1 MPLPVDVIG
10 GPAQLTWYIGQD
22 DNLYAHELQT
32 DCLFTI
38 YEDIEKFSTQGPP
51 GPVGP
56 EGPQGLA
63 GPQGSPGPQGLQG
76 PQGTQGP
83 QGPAGTGLNMKG
95 TVPTAASL
103 PASGNSPN
111 DCYTAVDTGHA
122 WVWEGTAWVDIGQI
136 QGPQGPEGPP
146 GPQGAASTVPG
157 PTGPTGPAGDTGASG
172 PQGTP
177 GATGPQGPPGNT
189 GAAGPQGP
197 AGATGSTGPGVVA
210 GGTAG
215 QILSKIDGTDF
226 NTQWVPP
233 PFLYQTTTTAT
244 YTIPAVGSQAA
255 VGVVPN
261 PSWLRNGALP
271 NWLVYLDDGT
281 NRAFF
286 QLSRVQATSV
296 NLTNQNFYGT
306 QAVGTVFA
314 AGATLSLMGIGCA
327 TPAQPGLVQVSGN
340 TTDFVDG
347 TNHCQNLAA
356 AVWAIRLNT
365 VNAIGNPNFE
375 VTQTALFAANPLGT
389 AGRIL
394 DRWFAIRSAGLTAV
408 VNGSQ
413 SNTKA
418 SIPGTSYAFT
428 RNSLQV
434 SVATAQASLA
444 AGDYYCVEQYIEG
457 PMYRPIS
464 GGATS
469 LSVTMLSGS
478 GVPFCIYLQDSGR
491 ANSYVI
497 PVAPVA
503 NTLTVFTFPNIPV
516 WPSSMAF
523 ANQPG
528 TTGYILGFCFGAGST
543 YNTATPNQ
551 WVTGDQRVANN
562 LNSLATVGNSWGFY
576 AVQHEP
582 GPVCSPFIDKPFDRN
597 LDECL
602 RYYCK
607 SYDYSVAPGTVSSPG
622 MIYHLIV
629 GGANPILP
637 ISFPK
642 IMAKTPTMTGYNGNT
657 GAVNALYDATATTSR
672 TIAAAQVVGVRG
684 FGGFS
689 TTTQNASNANYQ
701 WHFTADTGW

>member
-1 MPLPVDVIG
+1 V
-10 GPAQLTWYIGQD
+10 
-22 DNLYAHELQT
+22 
-32 DCLFTI
+32 
-38 YEDIEKFSTQGPP
+38 
-51 GPVGP
+51 
-56 EGPQGLA
+56 
-63 GPQGSPGPQGLQG
+63 
-76 PQGTQGP
+76 
-83 QGPAGTGLNMKG
+83 
-95 TVPTAASL
+95 
-103 PASGNSPN
+103 
-111 DCYTAVDTGHA
+111 
-122 WVWEGTAWVDIGQI
+122 
-136 QGPQGPEGPP
+136 
-146 GPQGAASTVPG
+146 
-157 PTGPTGPAGDTGASG
+157 
-172 PQGTP
+172 
-177 GATGPQGPPGNT
+177 
-189 GAAGPQGP
+189 
-197 AGATGSTGPGVVA
+197 
-210 GGTAG
+210 
-215 QILSKIDGTDF
+215 
-226 NTQWVPP
+226 
-233 PFLYQTTTTAT
+233 
-244 YTIPAVGSQAA
+244 
-255 VGVVPN
+255 
-261 PSWLRNGALP
+261 
-271 NWLVYLDDGT
+271 
-281 NRAFF
+281 
-286 QLSRVQATSV
+286 
-296 NLTNQNFYGT
+296 
-306 QAVGTVFA
+306 
-314 AGATLSLMGIGCA
+314 
-327 TPAQPGLVQVSGN
+327 
-340 TTDFVDG
+340 
-347 TNHCQNLAA
+347 
-356 AVWAIRLNT
+356 
-365 VNAIGNPNFE
+365 
-375 VTQTALFAANPLGT
+375 
-389 AGRIL
+389 
-394 DRWFAIRSAGLTAV
+394 
-408 VNGSQ
+408 
-413 SNTKA
+413 
-418 SIPGTSYAFT
+418 
-428 RNSLQV
+428 
-434 SVATAQASLA
+434 
-444 AGDYYCVEQYIEG
+444 
-457 PMYRPIS
+457 
-464 GGATS
+464 
-469 LSVTMLSGS
+469 LSGS

-672 TIAAAQVVGVRG
+672 AIAAAQVVGVRG